1 MNIIGF
7 CKVLAYHLERHDNL
21 NAKRTLEKNPI
32 LLSKYKSMSN
42 AQGNLYNHYEVAI
55 KSGNIQGLCI
65 LLENGFDLHRNN
77 RYGYNPMESAVS
89 TLDICTVY
97 FLKGLGCEYSCQC
110 LYNFI
115 NTFGALKTCDFKTLD
130 VLMVACDP
138 TEFLKAYS
146 EYISGTYFDRDAR
159 YQLLDIISS
168 RITVC
173 LKDLVVT
180 DLNREFVKY
189 LFVKGLIDSSSVIEE
204 ATRVLCFKDYPVDT
218 DIRSLKE
225 TIIMCIDMNHGFGSD
240 LSMFTRVFDDYTK
253 SSYCDDAILRALW
266 EIKTY
271 IKERHRL
278 PFVLSRVHR
287 HRDLL
292 PEDDECYRFLY
303 LRSELFSRVMSYLV

>member
-7 CKVLAYHLERHDNL
+7 CKVLGYHLERHDNI
-21 NAKRTLEKNPI
+21 NAKRTIDMNPV

-89 TLDICTVY
+89 TLDIGTVY

-115 NTFGALKTCDFKTLD
+115 NTFGALKTCDPKTLD

-138 TEFLKAYS
+138 DEFLKAYS
-146 EYISGTYFDRDAR
+146 DFISGIYFDRDTC

-168 RITVC
+168 RIIVC
-173 LKDLVVT
+173 LKDIYVT
-180 DLNREFVKY
+180 DLNREFVRY
-189 LFVKGLIDSSSVIEE
+189 LLVQGLIDSSSVIEG
-204 ATRVLCFKDYPVDT
+204 ATRILCFKDYPVNT
-218 DIRSLKE
+218 DVDYLKE
-225 TIIMCIDMNHGFGSD
+225 TIIRCIDTNHGYGSD
-240 LSMFTRVFDDYTK
+240 MSMFTRVFDDYIK
-253 SSYCDDAILRALW
+253 SEYCDDSIIQALW
-266 EIKTY
+266 EINTH

-278 PFVLSRVHR
+278 PFILSRVHR
-287 HRDLL
+287 HRDVL
-292 PEDDECYRFLY
+292 PKDDECYRFLD
-303 LRSELFSRVMSYLV
+303 LRSELFSKVMSYLV